1 MGAAEIRRTALRDAD
16 VSDFPFSAL
25 GLGNVVVGAAG
36 GGRGGGEYLTR
47 VANSRIVSSMGVS
60 VDTLCRSEVLH
71 NRIHY
76 QRAGLPMDIVKVDV
90 VHSELSERSLTRLAS
105 VLPCSTNFHSC
116 CF

>member
-1 MGAAEIRRTALRDAD
+1 M
-16 VSDFPFSAL
+16 SDFAFSAW
-25 GLGNVVVGAAG
+25 GLGKAVIGARGEG
-36 GGRGGGEYLTR
+36 GAGEYLTR
-47 VANSRIVSSMGVS
+47 VAISRIVSSMGVS

-71 NRIHY
+71 NSIHY
-76 QRAGLPMDIVKVDV
+76 QSVGLPMDIVKVDV